1 MLFVFCKLSATKT
14 MALSMFSSGYSE
26 VGRGY
31 VATAVDKAHFFHR
44 MKNRYQPIK
53 KTQKPLYFS
62 GLH

>member
-1 MLFVFCKLSATKT
+1 

-44 MKNRYQPIK
+44 VKNRYQPIK